1 MKVEAIPFAKFF
13 SNKNTIYKNIMIVS
27 KRARQII
34 DSRYE
39 KIAALNNIEDSDD
52 IVEIQPELAI
62 QTCNMYNYRYVII
75 TEDDFVIPPR
85 ENDNIQKDTMA

>member
-34 DSRYE
+34 DKRYM
-39 KIAALNNIEDSDD
+39 KIEALKNIEDTEQL
-52 IVEIQPELAI
+52 IEI
-62 QTCNMYNYRYVII
+62 
-75 TEDDFVIPPR
+75 EDDDLVKPKSISVAMN
-85 ENDNIQKDTMA
+85 ELIKKDLECSEVEEKEEDVE